1 VQEVVSSG
9 TQRLRRA
16 TASDPGPAQEAP
28 FRRGCRWQ
36 PSCFVSLGSPRSMIQ
51 KARKKIMRKTLLA
64 ISIVMLLIGGIA
76 AGQSRAPGKKFD
88 NQYLTV
94 TIVPGWT
101 VRPSVDQK
109 LNIVHGKY
117 LLSINPIF
125 THASGVTGGRFSEIV
140 GGMPSVDAVMGK
152 VDGPASGIECAQTPA
167 KGLTITKAMTLSNLY
182 TDSSKSENGCSLP
195 SGGQPVWFGSYFSD
209 EGSES
214 EYSITLTYD
223 TTDVN
228 RLPKK
233 GSPEL
238 RHIFSDVVAMLK
250 TLDLKP
256 PLLISK
262 VDPPSASPGA
272 TVTIY
277 GSGFSLPNFN
287 IAVSFSDF
295 PNNPMPDPK
304 IAADGKS
311 LTFQVPDS
319 IDTISCQSE
328 RILVGGFCVPAPAN
342 HVNVNDC
349 PPKKDGSTNFCGIP
363 IPPATYQI
371 SVTAEGFGVSS
382 NPVPFMVGAPKPSS
396 VSISLIYPNYGTSA
410 GDTITVGGSGFTP
423 IGNTVKIGSAVV
435 NDIFSTDGN
444 MITFQA
450 LAPSGLIPAIRIYKA
465 SVSNAK
471 GESNSITFDYR

>member
-1 VQEVVSSG
+1 
-9 TQRLRRA
+9 
-16 TASDPGPAQEAP
+16 
-28 FRRGCRWQ
+28 
-36 PSCFVSLGSPRSMIQ
+36 
-51 KARKKIMRKTLLA
+51 MRKTLLA
-64 ISIVMLLIGGIA
+64 ISIVMLLIGGVA
-76 AGQSRAPGKKFD
+76 AGQSLAPGKKFE
-88 NQYLTV
+88 NHYLTI
-94 TIVPGWT
+94 TILPGWT
-101 VRPSVDQK
+101 VQPSVDQK
-109 LNIVHGKY
+109 LKMIRGKY

-125 THASGVTGGRFSEIV
+125 THATSAARFEQVAV
-140 GGMPSVDAVMGK
+140 GPSVEAVTSK
-152 VDGPASGIECAQTPA
+152 LDDPSDSYKCALWPP
-167 KGLTITKAMTLSNLY
+167 KKMIVNKSMSLSILY
-182 TDSSKSENGCSLP
+182 TAASKSEVGCTFP
-195 SGGQPVWFGSYFSD
+195 TGGQSVWFGSYFNG
-209 EGSES
+209 EGPAS
-214 EYSITLTYD
+214 EYTITLMYD

-233 GSPEL
+233 SSPEL
-238 RHIFSDVVAMLK
+238 RHRFSEVVAMLK

-262 VDPPSASPGA
+262 VDPPSAPPGA

-277 GSGFSLPNFN
+277 GSGFSVPNFN

-295 PNNPMPDPK
+295 PNNPMPGPK

-396 VSISLIYPNYGTSA
+396 VSISLIYPNYGASA
-410 GDTITVGGSGFTP
+410 GDTITVRGSGFTS

-435 NDIFSTDGN
+435 NDISSTDGN
-444 MITFQA
+444 TITFRA
-450 LAPSGLIPAIRIYKA
+450 PTPSGDSLIRGIRTYKA
-465 SVSNAK
+465 SVSNAN